1 MFAQRLRHLAA
12 VFLALICM
20 TTVSYAQASDLDFV
34 TVERPPFAMSDED
47 GVTGFAIDLMT
58 AIAVEMGQTVS
69 FEVAES
75 FPDMLGQVE
84 DTQADGAI
92 ANISITRDREAR
104 MDFSQPIYH
113 GGLRI
118 MVPRNQE
125 GISIW
130 STLFSLDLAL
140 AILAAFALLL
150 GGGMLM
156 WFFERD
162 KQPYFEGSARQ
173 AIFPSFWWA
182 LNLVVNGGFE
192 ERMPRSAFGRFFG
205 TFLVISSLFIVS
217 VFVAHITASIT
228 VSAISGSI
236 HSVSDL
242 DGKRVGTTEGS
253 TAAIFLEERNM
264 VYAGYDSL
272 DALLGDFEQGELDAV
287 IFDGPI
293 LAFYTQNEGARYGEV
308 LGSVFRPESYGI
320 ALPTGS
326 PLREEINVALL
337 RLIETGAYS
346 ELSEKWFGRSH

>member
-34 TVERPPFAMSDED
+34 TVERPPFAMSGED
-47 GVTGFAIDLMT
+47 GATGFAIDLMT
-58 AIAVEMGQTVS
+58 AIAAEMGQTVS

-84 DTQADGAI
+84 GIQADGAI

-205 TFLVISSLFIVS
+205 TFLVISSLFVVS
-217 VFVAHITASIT
+217 VFVAHITASLT

-253 TAAIFLEERNM
+253 TAAIFLEERSM

-293 LAFYTQNEGARYGEV
+293 LAFYTRNEGAQYGEV

-346 ELSEKWFGRSH
+346 DLSEKWFGRPH

>member
-47 GVTGFAIDLMT
+47 GATGFAIDLMT

-84 DTQADGAI
+84 DTRADGAI

-293 LAFYTQNEGARYGEV
+293 LAFYTQNEGAQYGEV

-346 ELSEKWFGRSH
+346 DLSEKWFGRPH

>member
-1 MFAQRLRHLAA
+1 MVA
-12 VFLALICM
+12 VCLTVICM
-20 TTVSYAQASDLDFV
+20 ATASHTQTADLEFV
-34 TVERPPFAMSDED
+34 TVERPPFAMSGNDAPS
-47 GVTGFAIDLMT
+47 GFAIDLMT
-58 AIAVEMGQTVS
+58 AIAAEMGQTIS
-69 FEVAES
+69 FEVADS
-75 FPDMLGQVE
+75 FPEMLQLVETAQV
-84 DTQADGAI
+84 DGAI
-92 ANISITRDREAR
+92 ANISITRDRESR

-118 MVPRNQE
+118 LVPRQQ
-125 GISIW
+125 GGVSIW

-156 WFFERD
+156 WLFERD
-162 KQPYFEGSARQ
+162 KQPYFEGSARE
-173 AIFPSFWWA
+173 AMFPSFWWA

-192 ERMPRSAFGRFFG
+192 ERMPRSAFGRLFG

-217 VFVAHITASIT
+217 VFVAHITASLT

-253 TAAIFLEERNM
+253 TAAIFLEDRNM
-264 VYAGYDSL
+264 AFSGYDSL
-272 DALLGDFEQGELDAV
+272 DALLGDFENGELDAV

-293 LAFYTQNEGARYGEV
+293 LAHYAQNEGAQYGEV
-308 LGSVFRPESYGI
+308 LDSVFRPESYGI
-320 ALPTGS
+320 ALPTGT
-326 PLREEINVALL
+326 PLREDINVALL

-346 ELSEKWFGRSH
+346 DLSEKWFGGTH